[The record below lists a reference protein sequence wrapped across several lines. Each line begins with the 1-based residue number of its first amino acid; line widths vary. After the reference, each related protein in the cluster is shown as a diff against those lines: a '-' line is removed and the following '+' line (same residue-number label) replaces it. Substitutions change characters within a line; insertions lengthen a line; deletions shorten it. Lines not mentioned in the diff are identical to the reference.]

1 MSSSGSPLQQPHDL
15 PAEEGVLGGMLVS
28 ATAVEA
34 VLDDTALDA
43 ADYYRGAHGVIH
55 EAIAS
60 LHSEGTAADTLTVAD
75 RLRQLGKLEEAGGR
89 DRLTTLA
96 SNSPVPGNAGHYAEI
111 VREQA
116 QLRAALA
123 MTQRVQHA
131 IFQREGSATEVVE
144 QIEAEAVGLLSGA
157 AGEQE
162 PVPVTETVADGIER
176 LERRM
181 AGERVEGVGTGFGD
195 LDKKLGGLVP
205 GRMVVLGG
213 RPGHGKSTLSLNI
226 AEHVAIKEKRAVAIF
241 SLEMSREELTDKLF
255 SSGSGVRGDRLSEG
269 NLSDRDMQDV
279 LGAANHLD
287 GAPLYIDDT
296 SSTTLARIRS
306 KARRLSARERERGG
320 LAVIVV
326 DYLQLI
332 DPPRKTRDANR
343 VAEVSEISRG
353 LKILAGELGVAM
365 VVCAQLNRAPE
376 TRTDKRPTLADLRE
390 SGAIEADANQVV
402 FLYNEEIYEEFPD
415 EPGVVE
421 ANVAKNRHG
430 ETGVVKL
437 SFRGEVSRFRSLAH
451 ST

>member
-1 MSSSGSPLQQPHDL
+1 MSGELAGVPHDL
-15 PAEEGVLGGMLVS
+15 AAEEAVLGAMLVS
-28 ATAVEA
+28 AVGVER
-34 VLDDTALDA
+34 VLDEALLA
-43 ADYYRGAHGVIH
+43 ASDFYRPSHVAIH
-55 EAIAS
+55 EAIAA
-60 LHSEGTAADTLTVAD
+60 LHSRGSSVDALTVAD
-75 RLRQLGKLEEAGGR
+75 QLRSSGKLEEAGGR
-89 DRLTTLA
+89 ERLMELA
-96 SNSPVPGNAGHYAEI
+96 GRTPVPGNAGEYAEI

-116 QLRAALA
+116 RLRAALA
-123 MTQRVQHA
+123 MAQRTQVSIA
-131 IFQREGSATEVVE
+131 QREGSAAELVE
-144 QIEAEAVGLLSGA
+144 QIESEAVALLVGSPGA
-157 AGEQE
+157 QE
-162 PVPVTETVADGIER
+162 PVAISEAVADGVDR

-181 AGERVEGVGTGFGD
+181 KGERVEGVASGFRD

-205 GRMVVLGG
+205 GRMVVVGG
-213 RPGHGKSTLSLNI
+213 RPGHGKSTLALNI
-226 AEHVAIKEKRAVAIF
+226 ASHVAARGSRPVALF
-241 SLEMSREELTDKLF
+241 SLEMTREEITDKLL
-255 SSGSGVRGDRLSEG
+255 SAGGGVRGDRLAEG
-269 NLSDRDMQDV
+269 ELTETEMGDV
-279 LGAANHLD
+279 LKAANALE

-332 DPPRKTRDANR
+332 DPPRRTRDANR

-376 TRTDKRPTLADLRE
+376 SRTDKRPTLADLRE
-390 SGAIEADANQVV
+390 SGAIEADANQVLL
-402 FLYNEEIYEEFPD
+402 LYNEEIYEEFPD

-437 SFRGEVSRFRSLAH
+437 SFRGEVSRFRSLAR
-451 ST
+451 SA